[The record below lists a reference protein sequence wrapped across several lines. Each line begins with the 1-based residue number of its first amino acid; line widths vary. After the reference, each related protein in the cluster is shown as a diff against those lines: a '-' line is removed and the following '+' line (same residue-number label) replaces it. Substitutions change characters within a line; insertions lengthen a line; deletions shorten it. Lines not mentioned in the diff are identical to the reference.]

1 METRLT
7 PRLIKVFKVLVI
19 CVVFLVTLQV
29 FILQMS
35 NNTSAEVTQPLF
47 DVSDKRI
54 RTYSQS
60 IRNKTNGTWIVLLA
74 VNFAYFDM
82 FQNWLCNYHSR
93 YLNIP
98 VVVVAE
104 DDKIF
109 RTLNLVYRD
118 TLTVERADN
127 KPDMDGAADFASSS
141 FNKLTS
147 ERPAHILR
155 YLEMGYNVL
164 YCDTD
169 AIWIKDPFP
178 HFIGNFDIWAQMDM
192 DDYSTG
198 FQAIQSNTRTLQ
210 FIQDWKFYMSGR
222 SDINDQDGYNAL
234 NNSMVRIKKLDN
246 TLFPSGHLYFTI
258 FSDDQRS
265 ESVIVHNNY
274 ILGHDAKI
282 QRFKKFGLWQT

>member
-35 NNTSAEVTQPLF
+35 NNASAEITQPLF
-47 DVSDKRI
+47 DVSDKRT
-54 RTYSQS
+54 RTY
-60 IRNKTNGTWIVLLA
+60 ITNKTNGTWIVLLA

-93 YLNIP
+93 HLNIP

-169 AIWIKDPFP
+169 AIWLKDPFP

-210 FIQDWKFYMSGR
+210 FIQDWKLYMSGR

-234 NNSMVRIKKLDN
+234 NNSMVRIHKLDN
-246 TLFPSGHLYFTI
+246 TLFPSGHLYFNI
-258 FSDDQRS
+258 FSDDQRT

-282 QRFKKFGLWQT
+282 QRFKNFGLWQT